1 MTKIY
6 QGKNASKI
14 YYYLISKFGYNTIQQ
29 GTFIEANNIRWVKH
43 TDRLYL
49 LKPELLDAVKSAVKF
64 AKSLRT
70 VLFDYY
76 AEKEAYTESLYED
89 GDYNLGDDDCDIADD
104 IANDN
109 TNGSNKLIKWA
120 QQDFKELNLNLVE
133 IDNSIY
139 TNTKLTADQIDE
151 LKDYFAEMWRM

>member
-6 QGKNASKI
+6 QGKNATKI
-14 YYYLISKFGYNTIQQ
+14 YYYLISKFGYDTVQQ
-29 GTFIEANNIRWVKH
+29 GTFYDANNIRWVKH
-43 TDRLYL
+43 TDRIYL
-49 LKPELLDAVKSAVKF
+49 LKPELLNEVKSAVKF

-70 VLFDYY
+70 ILFDYY
-76 AEKEAYTESLYED
+76 AERDAYVESLYED
-89 GDYNLGDDDCDIADD
+89 GEYNLGDDDCDRADD

-109 TNGSNKLIKWA
+109 TTATGKLIKLA
-120 QQDFKELNLNLVE
+120 HQDFKKLHLNLIE

-151 LKDYFAEMWRM
+151 LKDYFVEMWRE